1 MSARQSGPRTNDPRP
16 DVRTVAAV
24 LVTYHPDDGLYERVR
39 NLTGQVNAILIV
51 DNGSAEQELA
61 PVQRLVAEGVVEAIF
76 NGRNVGQAAALNQ
89 GLAWGES
96 RGVPWMATFDQDT
109 LPGTNLVEEAG
120 HIFDDGDQ
128 SLAVIGAG
136 WLISP
141 SKGPDCT
148 SPTGRTVAWV
158 VTSGA
163 LHSVQVWREIGGFRD
178 DFFIDYV
185 DIEYCL
191 RARSAGY
198 RVVRACVQTMQHAI
212 GNPTRHRLLFRFV
225 QPTHHSRVR
234 RYFITRNRI
243 HMWRAFWRKEPASI
257 ARDVTGAAKDLVK
270 LLLFETD
277 RLQKLR
283 AMLRGAEDGLRGVT
297 GPLPARRI
305 PS

>member
-1 MSARQSGPRTNDPRP
+1 VARLHRGLRARK
-16 DVRTVAAV
+16 
-24 LVTYHPDDGLYERVR
+24 LVGLVS
-39 NLTGQVNAILIV
+39 AILIV
-51 DNGSAEQELA
+51 DNGSTEEELV
-61 PVQRLVAEGVVEAIF
+61 PVRRLVAEGVADAAF
-76 NGRNVGQAAALNQ
+76 NSDNAGQAAALNQ
-89 GLAWGES
+89 GLTWGES
-96 RGVPWMATFDQDT
+96 RGFPWIATFDQDT
-109 LPGTNLVEEAG
+109 VPGTNLVEEAG
-120 HIFDDGDQ
+120 RIFDGDGER

-136 WLISP
+136 WLTSP
-141 SKGPDCT
+141 RSRPDCS
-148 SPTGRTVAWV
+148 SPNGRPVPWV
-158 VTSGA
+158 VTSGS

-198 RVVRACVQTMQHAI
+198 RVVRACVSTMQHAI

-243 HMWRAFWRKEPASI
+243 HMWRAFWRKEPGSI

-283 AMLRGAEDGLRGVT
+283 AMLWGAEDGLRGVT